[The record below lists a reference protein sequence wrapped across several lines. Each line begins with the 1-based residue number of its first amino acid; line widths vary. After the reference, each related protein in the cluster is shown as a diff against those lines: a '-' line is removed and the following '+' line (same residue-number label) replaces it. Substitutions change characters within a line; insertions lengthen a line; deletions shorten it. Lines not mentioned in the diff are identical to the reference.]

1 VVVRPKPRSTRLLV
15 VVFISLSLATITL
28 DSKQGESGPLA
39 GLGRG
44 ALEVMAPMQ
53 RAVTNGFRPISDF
66 FTGLAH
72 LPSLE
77 AENQQL
83 RNELAG
89 ARAQVGVQ
97 SSIEADNQ
105 RLRAALGVKDALQSS
120 KPVAA
125 QVIANGPSNFEWT
138 ITIDAG
144 AADGVQLDDPVVAG
158 PLMQPQGGPT
168 GALGEPLLVGHVIM
182 VTGNASDV
190 QLAIDRDSFVG
201 AKLADSGSTGLL
213 QGEGDQDMQMSLV
226 PPSVEPPLN
235 ELVVT
240 SGFRIGNEHSLY
252 PAGIVAGEVS
262 RFVPATNDLQA
273 FILVRPA
280 VDFSEVRYVVVLT
293 RSGA

>member
-15 VVFISLSLATITL
+15 VLFITLSLATITL
-28 DSKQGESGPLA
+28 DSKQGSSGPLA

-44 ALEVMAPMQ
+44 AIQLMAPMQ
-53 RAVTNGFRPISDF
+53 RAVTQAFRPVSDF

-77 AENQQL
+77 SDNRRLRQELANAKAQSLINSSVEADNQQL
-83 RNELAG
+83 R
-89 ARAQVGVQ
+89 
-97 SSIEADNQ
+97 D
-105 RLRAALGVKDALQSS
+105 ALGVKNALHTS

-125 QVIANGPSNFEWT
+125 QVIAYPPSNFEWT
-138 ITIDAG
+138 IEIDEG
-144 AADGVQLDDPVVAG
+144 SADGVALDDPVVAG
-158 PLMQPQGGPT
+158 PLAPAVAGSDAGQ
-168 GALGEPLLVGHVIM
+168 PLLVGHVIRL
-182 VTGNASDV
+182 TSNSSIV

-201 AKLADSGSTGLL
+201 AKLADTGSAGLL
-213 QGEGDQDMQMSLV
+213 QGEGDEDLQMSLV

-240 SGFRIGNEHSLY
+240 SGFTIGGQHSLY
-252 PAGIVAGEVS
+252 PAGIVIGEVS

-280 VDFSEVRYVVVLT
+280 VDFSELRYVVVLT
-293 RSGA
+293 RSRA

>member
-44 ALEVMAPMQ
+44 ALELMAPMQ
-53 RAVTNGFRPISDF
+53 RAVTDGFRPVGDF

-77 AENQQL
+77 AENLRL
-83 RNELAG
+83 RNDLAG
-89 ARAQVGVQ
+89 ARAQNAVQ

-105 RLRAALGVKDALQSS
+105 RLRSALGVKDALQSS

-125 QVIANGPSNFEWT
+125 QVIAYPPSNFEWT

-144 AADGVQLDDPVVAG
+144 SADGVQLDDPVVAG
-158 PLMQPQGGPT
+158 PLSQVPGDPT
-168 GALGEPLLVGHVIM
+168 ATGQPLLVGHVTRVAANSSI
-182 VTGNASDV
+182 VE
-190 QLAIDRDSFVG
+190 LAIDRGSFVG
-201 AKLADSGSTGLL
+201 AKLADSGSAGLL
-213 QGEGDQDMQMSLV
+213 QGQGDQDLQMSLV

-240 SGFRIGNEHSLY
+240 SGFNVGDRHSLY
-252 PAGIVAGEVS
+252 PSGIVVGEVS

-280 VDFSEVRYVVVLT
+280 VDFSELRYVVVLT

>member
-1 VVVRPKPRSTRLLV
+1 
-15 VVFISLSLATITL
+15 VVFIALSLATITL

-39 GLGRG
+39 GLGRT

-77 AENQQL
+77 ADNQQL
-83 RNELAG
+83 RNELAT

-120 KPVAA
+120 RPVAA

-144 AADGVQLDDPVVAG
+144 SADGVDLYDPVVAG
-158 PLMQPQGGPT
+158 SLTQPQGAPAGT
-168 GALGEPLLVGHVIM
+168 VGQPLLVGHVIK

-240 SGFRIGNEHSLY
+240 SGFTIGNEHSLY
-252 PAGIVAGEVS
+252 PAGIVVGEVS

>member
-1 VVVRPKPRSTRLLV
+1 VVVRQKPRSTRLLV

-39 GLGRG
+39 GIGRA
-44 ALEVMAPMQ
+44 ALQVMAPMQ
-53 RAVTNGFRPISDF
+53 RAVTNAFRPVGDF
-66 FTGLAH
+66 VTGLAH

-77 AENQQL
+77 GDNQRL
-83 RNELAG
+83 RSEVASL
-89 ARAQVGVQ
+89 RAQIEVR

-105 RLRAALGVKDALQSS
+105 RLRQTVGVMDALQSS

-125 QVIANGPSNFEWT
+125 QVIASSPSNFEWT
-138 ITIDAG
+138 VEIDSG
-144 AADGVQLDDPVVAG
+144 SADGVKLDDPVVAG
-158 PLMQPQGGPT
+158 PLTQAPPGDPT
-168 GALGEPLLVGHVIM
+168 ATGQPLLVGHVIR
-182 VTGNASDV
+182 VAGNSSIV

-201 AKLADSGSTGLL
+201 AKLADSGSAGLL
-213 QGEGDQDMQMSLV
+213 QGQGEQDMQMSLV
-226 PPSVEPPLN
+226 PPSVEAPLN

-240 SGFRIGNEHSLY
+240 SGFTVGNQHSLY
-252 PAGIVAGEVS
+252 PAGIVIGEVS

-280 VDFSEVRYVVVLT
+280 VDFSQLRYIVVLT

>member
-1 VVVRPKPRSTRLLV
+1 MVVRPKPRSTRLLV
-15 VVFISLSLATITL
+15 VVLISLSLATITL
-28 DSKQGESGPLA
+28 DSKQGDSGPLA
-39 GLGRG
+39 GIGRL

-53 RAVTNGFRPISDF
+53 RAVTTTFRPVSDF

-77 AENQQL
+77 AENQRL
-83 RNELAG
+83 RNELEG
-89 ARAQVGVQ
+89 ARAQNAVQ
-97 SSIEADNQ
+97 SSIAADNQ
-105 RLRAALGVKDALQSS
+105 RLRQVVGVKDALQSS

-125 QVIANGPSNFEWT
+125 QVIANGVSNFEWT
-138 ITIDAG
+138 IEIDAG
-144 AADGVQLDDPVVAG
+144 SADGVQVDDPVVAG
-158 PLMQPQGGPT
+158 PLTPIPGDPSAAGQ
-168 GALGEPLLVGHVIM
+168 PLLVGHAIE
-182 VTGNASDV
+182 VTSNSSVV

-213 QGEGDQDMQMSLV
+213 QGEGEEDLQMSLV

-240 SGFRIGNEHSLY
+240 SGYKVGDQHSLY
-252 PAGIVAGEVS
+252 PAGIVVGTVS

-280 VDFSEVRYVVVLT
+280 VDFSELRYVVVLT

>member
-1 VVVRPKPRSTRLLV
+1 VVVRPKQRSTRLLV

-44 ALEVMAPMQ
+44 ALQVMAPMQ
-53 RAVTNGFRPISDF
+53 RAVTNGFRPVGDF

-77 AENQQL
+77 AENLRL

-89 ARAQVGVQ
+89 ARAQVNLQ
-97 SSIEADNQ
+97 SSIQADNQ
-105 RLRAALGVKDALQSS
+105 RLRQTVGVMNALQSS

-125 QVIANGPSNFEWT
+125 QVIAYPLSNFEWT
-138 ITIDAG
+138 IEIDAG
-144 AADGVQLDDPVVAG
+144 TSKGVQLADPVVAG
-158 PLMQPQGGPT
+158 PLLQAPGDPAGT
-168 GALGEPLLVGHVIM
+168 GQPLLVGRVIRVAGNSSM
-182 VTGNASDV
+182 VE
-190 QLAIDRDSFVG
+190 LAIDRNSFVG
-201 AKLADSGSTGLL
+201 AKLADSGSAGLL
-213 QGEGDQDMQMSLV
+213 QGQGEQDMQMSLV
-226 PPSVEPPLN
+226 SPTVEPPLN

-240 SGFRIGNEHSLY
+240 SGFTIGTEHSLY
-252 PAGIVAGEVS
+252 PSGIVIGEVS
-262 RFVPATNDLQA
+262 RFVPATNAVQA

-280 VDFSEVRYVVVLT
+280 VDFSQLRYVVVLT